1 MILEIGKIEKDF
13 SGSVRSYAESL
24 WLLRRQ
30 SFLDHLDQLRLLISI
45 QTLDFSASTMNNQK
59 INNAL
64 TLKSDTAV
72 KKNISVKIENQ
83 VISQT
88 SLFRSLHR

>member
-13 SGSVRSYAESL
+13 SGSAQSYAESL

-30 SFLDHLDQLRLLISI
+30 SFLDHLDQPRLLISI